1 MECTLPRMA
10 KSYLPYRLDERLLLP
25 PDMRE
30 WLPEGHLASFVLDVV
45 SVLDLSAID
54 KVYEAKDDR
63 GRAGYDPRMMVALL
77 VYAYC
82 VGMPSSR
89 KIERATVEDVAFRV
103 LSGDQHPDHDCIAAF
118 RKEHLSALAGL
129 FIQVLRLCQK
139 AGLVKLGHIAIDG
152 TKIRANASKH
162 KAMSYAR
169 MVEAE
174 GRLEQEV
181 AELLKRAEQADAHD
195 DAEYGNGKR
204 GDELPEELARRE
216 KRLAKI
222 REAKAALEAEAKAK
236 AKAEEAKA
244 ERQARDEQAGRIPDD
259 APEPSPQSP
268 APEKAKPAPKAQRNF
283 TDPESRIMPDGANK
297 GAFVQAYNA
306 QIAVDAEAQII
317 VALDVVQA
325 ANDARQL
332 VPMAEAIVANVGAL
346 AQTTSADAGYFSK
359 ENVENPILATTDL
372 LVPPSRQKHGQE
384 LALGASAPSA
394 PPADRMR
401 HKLASPEG
409 RDLYK
414 MREAIVEPVFGQ
426 IKAVRHLR
434 QFLMRG
440 LDAARGEF
448 TLIALTHNLLKLFR
462 RGARP
467 LRQIAT

>member
-181 AELLKRAEQADAHD
+181 AEPRAFAPPASGADARR
-195 DAEYGNGKR
+195 A
-204 GDELPEELARRE
+204 LAPF
-216 KRLAKI
+216 
-222 REAKAALEAEAKAK
+222 
-236 AKAEEAKA
+236 
-244 ERQARDEQAGRIPDD
+244 PDN
-259 APEPSPQSP
+259 PPSS
-268 APEKAKPAPKAQRNF
+268 
-283 TDPESRIMPDGANK
+283 
-297 GAFVQAYNA
+297 
-306 QIAVDAEAQII
+306 
-317 VALDVVQA
+317 QA
-325 ANDARQL
+325 AWRRTASRGKD
-332 VPMAEAIVANVGAL
+332 L
-346 AQTTSADAGYFSK
+346 AM
-359 ENVENPILATTDL
+359 PTTDL
-372 LVPPSRQKHGQE
+372 LVLAGHASERLERHGLVACGRRQDGVARVDFWTRDGTVYRYE
-384 LALGASAPSA
+384 LSG
-394 PPADRMR
+394 
-401 HKLASPEG
+401 
-409 RDLYK
+409 
-414 MREAIVEPVFGQ
+414 
-426 IKAVRHLR
+426 
-434 QFLMRG
+434 
-440 LDAARGEF
+440 DAATMTVDAVVATCLAMAE
-448 TLIALTHNLLKLFR
+448 IDP
-462 RGARP
+462 ARP
-467 LRQIAT
+467 PGVHLC